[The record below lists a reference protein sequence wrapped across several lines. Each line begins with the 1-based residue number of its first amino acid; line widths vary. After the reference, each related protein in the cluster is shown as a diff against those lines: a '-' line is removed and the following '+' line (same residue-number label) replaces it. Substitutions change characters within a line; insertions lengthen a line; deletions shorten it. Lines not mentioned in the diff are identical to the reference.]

1 MELWLLLH
9 SVSIAVKNKYH
20 EFTSGISI
28 VNLLVKLGYLNLASC
43 FLTVIEN
50 DKSLKNSEF
59 ENIEI
64 KFKLSKSYYFLQME
78 KVRL

>member
-1 MELWLLLH
+1 MEVWLLLR
-9 SVSIAVKNKYH
+9 SVSIALKNKHY

-28 VNLLVKLGYLNLASC
+28 INLLVKLGYLNLASC
-43 FLTVIEN
+43 FLKVIEK
-50 DKSLKNSEF
+50 DESLKNSEF
-59 ENIEI
+59 ETIEI